1 MATAFTVIV
10 LARAA
15 VPGAAKTRLV
25 PALGPERAAALQ
37 RHLTELALRRVQAA
51 GAVAE
56 LWIAGVIDAAVR
68 ELAAAHHAE
77 LRQQPEG
84 DLGDR
89 MLAALADAHRQGRH
103 GLLIGTDCP
112 AQQPS
117 DLELAGRLLE
127 NHDVVLQPALD
138 GGYVLIGTREP
149 HPPLFRG
156 IHWGSDAVLAQTR
169 SRCAALA
176 LRCAEL
182 RALPDLDR
190 PEDMAL
196 ALASGWIDQTAFT

>member
-1 MATAFTVIV
+1 MAAGFTVIV
-10 LARAA
+10 MARAA

-51 GAVAE
+51 GAAAE
-56 LWIAGVIDAAVR
+56 LWIAGVIDAATR
-68 ELAAAHHAE
+68 ELAAACRAE

-89 MLAALADAHRQGRH
+89 MLAALTDAQRQGRP

-117 DLELAGRLLE
+117 DLEQAWQLLE
-127 NHDVVLQPALD
+127 SHDVVLQPALD
-138 GGYVLIGTREP
+138 GGYVLIGMVAPQPT
-149 HPPLFRG
+149 LFRG
-156 IHWGSDAVLAQTR
+156 IDWGSDTVLAQTR

-176 LRCAEL
+176 LRCAEFHP
-182 RALPDLDR
+182 LPDLDR
-190 PEDMAL
+190 PDDMAL
-196 ALASGWIDQTAFT
+196 ALARGWIDQAAFG